1 MQYVRKRKNRKFFL
15 ATFAQVNHRV
25 QFSSRK
31 LFFAGISGH
40 TWNFFSDF
48 SGFPELVG
56 TQFVIHVPYNA
67 TFQVSK
73 MPWNDEE
80 LQPETGLISERLASI
95 NGRGVLTI
103 NSQPNVNGA
112 SSSDPKVGWGVN
124 DGYIYQKVQSICL
137 LPQV

>member
-1 MQYVRKRKNRKFFL
+1 
-15 ATFAQVNHRV
+15 
-25 QFSSRK
+25 
-31 LFFAGISGH
+31 
-40 TWNFFSDF
+40 
-48 SGFPELVG
+48 
-56 TQFVIHVPYNA
+56 
-67 TFQVSK
+67 

-124 DGYIYQKVQSICL
+124 DGYIYQKVHSICL
-137 LPQV
+137 LPQVFL